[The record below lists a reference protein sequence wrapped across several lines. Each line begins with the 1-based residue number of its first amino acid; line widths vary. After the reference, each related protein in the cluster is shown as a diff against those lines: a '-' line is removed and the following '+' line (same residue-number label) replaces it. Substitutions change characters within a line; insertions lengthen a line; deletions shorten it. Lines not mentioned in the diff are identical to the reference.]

1 MNVKADSSRTQ
12 SESGNSGNEERQ
24 RGRRRLLK
32 KRLTEEERAIEEAE
46 EIDQELLLNGDGSPM
61 ALFLKDKAGLGGRG
75 FEKGLAALGY
85 RDESQLFA
93 ASVTDLSDKVSFY
106 S

>member
-12 SESGNSGNEERQ
+12 SENAKSGNEEEQ

-85 RDESQLFA
+85 RDVSQLFA
-93 ASVTDLSDKVSFY
+93 ASVTDLPDKVSFY
-106 S
+106 N